1 MGATRFLFSKFFDET
16 RRNSDVFF
24 FSSAPATS
32 VQRKNTRP
40 AGILSRFAFFLFRG
54 RERNKTT
61 NNKRTMSV
69 NASMWR
75 IYLSV
80 LRLIFPPK
88 TPLFNAHI
96 FLTLKQIAL
105 WRMLGDFW
113 IVLVFRIKISPS
125 NAIALLF
132 TFRAPFFSRNN
143 GAARAS
149 VQFFLNAVQ
158 TSLTLNSGDK
168 SFSKN
173 KRETVT
179 AERTILWMSIGRR
192 GTGAGMVCEP
202 DVYGMVFAA
211 KNNHMM
217 KMTKRKRIRVIRRN
231 SGQFKNDRHDLQRL
245 SETTK
250 RKKSIF
256 NRRRRHQEAVFI
268 SSPPPFPR
276 NRWKTSR

>member
-132 TFRAPFFSRNN
+132 TFRAPFFFQETMEL
-143 GAARAS
+143 RAP
-149 VQFFLNAVQ
+149 
-158 TSLTLNSGDK
+158 
-168 SFSKN
+168 
-173 KRETVT
+173 R
-179 AERTILWMSIGRR
+179 
-192 GTGAGMVCEP
+192 C
-202 DVYGMVFAA
+202 
-211 KNNHMM
+211 
-217 KMTKRKRIRVIRRN
+217 
-231 SGQFKNDRHDLQRL
+231 
-245 SETTK
+245 
-250 RKKSIF
+250 
-256 NRRRRHQEAVFI
+256 
-268 SSPPPFPR
+268 SS
-276 NRWKTSR
+276 S